1 MLRVLPWITDGAI
14 DFLDTFI
21 LERRKIGFSTKV
33 FEFGSGNSTL
43 YFLSKGC
50 FVTSVEHDT
59 SWAKKIIDAAHAFEY
74 QDRLNLIESERPYDG
89 CYEDDGISI
98 TVIDGRD
105 RVMCFE
111 RVLSKIK
118 NKKQIIVLD
127 NTERMDYKYS
137 EYISLI
143 KKHGLSAIH
152 FEQHQLEHEGRRFTT
167 RSYARDR
174 VYHRHITTICF
185 LEGMYTTDGKAL
197 LRNSTWD

>member
-1 MLRVLPWITDGAI
+1 MLRVLPWVTDGAI

-21 LERRKIGFSTKV
+21 SERRKMGFPTKV

-59 SWAKKIIDAAHAFEY
+59 NWAKKIIDTAYAFDY
-74 QDRLNLIESERPYDG
+74 KDRLKMIESERPYDDS
-89 CYEDDGISI
+89 YEDEDISI

-143 KKHGLSAIH
+143 KRYGLNTIH

-197 LRNSTWD
+197 LRDSSWD

>member
-1 MLRVLPWITDGAI
+1 MI
-14 DFLDTFI
+14 
-21 LERRKIGFSTKV
+21 K
-33 FEFGSGNSTL
+33 
-43 YFLSKGC
+43 
-50 FVTSVEHDT
+50 
-59 SWAKKIIDAAHAFEY
+59 
-74 QDRLNLIESERPYDG
+74 SERPYDD
-89 CYEDDGISI
+89 CYEDEDISI

-118 NKKQIIVLD
+118 NRKQIIVLD

-143 KKHGLSAIH
+143 KRYGFNSIH

-185 LEGMYTTDGKAL
+185 LEGCIQRMVKLSYVIHYGIKVNDYNRLHESAL
-197 LRNSTWD
+197 YFW